1 MSKKQ
6 VSFSTINDILKYI
19 EFLDKKYLNL
29 KKRCDK
35 VYMIGFSLG
44 GCISAY
50 VASLKSIRPEGLI
63 IVNGVFGVKNVF
75 NKLLPGVMIYNKVPS
90 FEGVCII

>member
-1 MSKKQ
+1 
-6 VSFSTINDILKYI
+6 
-19 EFLDKKYLNL
+19 
-29 KKRCDK
+29 
-35 VYMIGFSLG
+35 MIGFSLG

-75 NKLLPGVMIYNKVPS
+75 NKLLPGVMTRWRNIVQTLGCGALNPHFVLTQPFGKTKAATTLAMVDNYMD
-90 FEGVCII
+90 